1 MIPSATHTA
10 IAVATAI
17 TLFSPALIAAF
28 EVPRWQAER
37 QVLLQE
43 VERDMMNAQR
53 RLSAARRQ
61 NLDEEKLEE
70 LHENFTRLRTQRIA
84 VLRAMREI
92 R

>member
-1 MIPSATHTA
+1 
-10 IAVATAI
+10 
-17 TLFSPALIAAF
+17 
-28 EVPRWQAER
+28 
-37 QVLLQE
+37 
-43 VERDMMNAQR
+43 MMNAQR